1 MTDPQSSHSRPES
14 HGLSDSPTS
23 ESAAVLLSVTTA
35 EEDTLQRVV
44 VHVEERR
51 SLPPELR
58 MGGAFSD
65 YDTQLLA
72 LRDELSSARQED
84 MPPLLEQME
93 RLQLLSDQRRKEQ
106 TQGTV
111 DLRSP
116 YFGRLVL
123 RENGRSREVL
133 IGRGTYLD
141 TKSGIRI
148 VDWRD
153 APVSRLY
160 YRYQEGDE
168 YNETF
173 GGRETDGEV
182 LTRRSLTI
190 SDGVLRR
197 IGCPQGVF
205 GKLKG
210 QWRQLDTAS
219 TVLGGGEGSA
229 PRPELGRR
237 GSLGIGE
244 SALSDEKALRE
255 ITGLIDRRQFDL
267 ITQPDSGLVVIQGGA
282 GSGKTTIG
290 LHRLAY
296 LSYADPRRFRPDR
309 LLVVVFNQAL
319 CRYIAQ
325 VLPSL
330 GVEGVAIRTYADW
343 ANRLR
348 TTHLLG
354 LPTEYSTD
362 TPPVVSRLKKHP
374 LLLRLIDDAVE
385 RVAAESYAE
394 MQAAIQRSE
403 RPETSPQLS
412 SVWEKIRSR
421 PLRHRAQA
429 VLTFVERQGSTLP
442 TDLRVALSRIAGALD
457 RRALDVVGLWSDVF
471 SDRTLLTHW
480 FTTHAPGEFS
490 LTELGTAHDWCS
502 AHCLRLLGEIEQRR
516 EGAYHDRSS
525 RGTRQGESPESSE
538 LEGSESEEDDDR
550 SHGVDGTRVDEAA
563 VLDREDD
570 TLLLLLHQRLRGP
583 LLRGSKE
590 REALVYEHILV
601 DEAQDYSPVELSVLL
616 GTVSSG
622 RSITLAGDTAQ
633 RVMLDNGFS
642 DWKTVLDSLGLSHVA
657 VEPLCLSYRS
667 TQEIIDLARHVL
679 GPLAPPEPSLA
690 ARTGVPV
697 ELFQFAH
704 SGDGGGFLA
713 EQLRLLMQAEP
724 RASVAV
730 IARFAEQADAYHE
743 ILEKGEVPRLRRI
756 ADQDFPFRPGVDVTD
771 VKQVKGLEFD
781 YVVLVEVTADCFP
794 ETPEARHLLHI
805 GMTRAAHQL
814 WILVS
819 ADPSKLLPQSLVSR
833 AF

>member
-1 MTDPQSSHSRPES
+1 MTDSQSRHSSPQP
-14 HGLSDSPTS
+14 
-23 ESAAVLLSVTTA
+23 SATEPSALLDAITTE
-35 EEDTLQRVV
+35 EEDTLERVV
-44 VHVEERR
+44 VHVRQRR
-51 SLPPELR
+51 SLSPEER
-58 MGGAFSD
+58 KGGAFGD
-65 YDTQLLA
+65 YDAQLLA
-72 LRDELSSARQED
+72 LRDELSQARQED

-93 RLQLLSDQRRKEQ
+93 RLQSLADQRRKEQ
-106 TQGTV
+106 TQGSV

-160 YRYQEGDE
+160 YRYQEGDD

-173 GGRETDGEV
+173 GEREVDGEV
-182 LTRRSLTI
+182 LIRRSLTI

-197 IGCPQGVF
+197 IGSPQGAFAKVQ
-205 GKLKG
+205 GKW
-210 QWRQLDTAS
+210 QSLDSAS
-219 TVLGGGEGSA
+219 TVLGGGEGAA
-229 PRPELGRR
+229 PRPQQASR
-237 GSLGIGE
+237 GSLGVGE
-244 SALSDEKALRE
+244 SSLGDEKTLRE
-255 ITGLIDRRQFDL
+255 ITALIDRRQFDL

-354 LPTEYSTD
+354 LPSEYAVD
-362 TPPVVSRLKKHP
+362 TPSVVSRLKKHP
-374 LLLRLIDDAVE
+374 LMLRMVDGVIE
-385 RVAAESYAE
+385 QMAEASYQE
-394 MQAAIQRSE
+394 MLSAIRRSE
-403 RPETSPQLS
+403 RPDTEGELASLWQKT
-412 SVWEKIRSR
+412 RTR

-429 VLTFVERQGSTLP
+429 ALTFIERLGSTVP

-457 RRALDVVGLWSDVF
+457 RRALDVVGLWSEMF
-471 SDRTLLTHW
+471 SDHALLSQW
-480 FTTHAPGEFS
+480 FGELASGDF
-490 LTELGTAHDWCS
+490 TPAELAAVHGWC
-502 AHCLRLLGEIEQRR
+502 ATHCLRLQSELEQRR
-516 EGAYHDRSS
+516 EGAYRPRSTGTSS
-525 RGTRQGESPESSE
+525 RAESPETVD
-538 LEGSESEEDDDR
+538 GDRADIDDDDDDR
-550 SHGVDGTRVDEAA
+550 SQGIDGGHVDEPA

-590 REALVYEHILV
+590 REALVYEHVLV

-622 RSITLAGDTAQ
+622 RSVTLAGDTAQ
-633 RVMLDNGFS
+633 RVLLDNGFS
-642 DWKTVLDSLGLSHVA
+642 DWKTVLSSLGLSHVA
-657 VEPLCLSYRS
+657 IEPLCLSYRS
-667 TQEIIDLARHVL
+667 TQEIVDLARHVL

-690 ARTGVPV
+690 ARSGVPV
-697 ELFQFAH
+697 ELFRFAH
-704 SGDGGGFLA
+704 SGDAGGFLA
-713 EQLRLLMQAEP
+713 EQLRILMQNEP

-730 IARFAEQADAYHE
+730 IARFAEQADAYYE
-743 ILEKGEVPRLRRI
+743 VLEKGEVPRLRRI

-781 YVVLVEVTADCFP
+781 YVVIVEVTTDCFP
-794 ETPEARHLLHI
+794 QTAEARHLLHI
-805 GMTRAAHQL
+805 AMTRAAHQL
-814 WILVS
+814 WLVVS
-819 ADPSKLLPQSLVSR
+819 ADPSRLLPESLVSR
-833 AF
+833 AL